1 MKIILQHTPSDDLQ
15 IIIKGNSSSEKVK
28 KLIDLI
34 GDIETERISK
44 SLIGKTDEKEYVL
57 AIENIAYF
65 ESQSANVYA
74 VSNGQRYKLKSKLF
88 ELEQSYGAYGFRRIS
103 KSVILNLNYIKYLEV
118 EFSGNYQITTK
129 KDEKMTLSRRY
140 VRSVKNYI
148 KEEM

>member
-1 MKIILQHTPSDDLQ
+1 MKIILQHAPSDDLQ
-15 IIIKGNSSSEKVK
+15 VIIKGNSSNEKVK

-34 GDIETERISK
+34 SDIDTERISK

-57 AIENIAYF
+57 NIENITYF
-65 ESQSANVYA
+65 ESESANVFA
-74 VSNGQRYKLKSKLF
+74 VSNGARYKLNSKLY

-118 EFSGNYQITTK
+118 EFSGNYQIATRRN
-129 KDEKMTLSRRY
+129 EKMTLSRRY